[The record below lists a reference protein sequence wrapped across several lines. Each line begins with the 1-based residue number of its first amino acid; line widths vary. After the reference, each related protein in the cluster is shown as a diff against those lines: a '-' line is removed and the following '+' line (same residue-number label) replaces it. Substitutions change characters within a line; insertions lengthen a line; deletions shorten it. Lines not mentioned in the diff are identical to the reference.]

1 MKRQKPMGLLIN
13 GSLKR
18 SGVTFYLRNGKMIAR
33 SAHTRQPKRRTRAQ
47 FIARQ
52 QLSHSSRLWIFLKWA
67 AEPTFESPTTA
78 YGRFVSLMRRTPVVF
93 IPCHSPLDGATLLLP
108 GMPVSDGVLP
118 VVEQRLGEVDGT
130 PALLTNLSAAD
141 LQRGDI
147 LRIYTLLQRI
157 EERCPRVRIKA
168 NDLSLDD
175 FQTVDG
181 HLALVSADFS
191 DVMKGWALVHLRP
204 KRNSSRHPEYLCSS
218 QTVVTRCT
226 YYAPFTTEEALLA
239 AAQSYGGL
247 TKDTYL

>member
-1 MKRQKPMGLLIN
+1 MTRQKPMGLLLN
-13 GSLKR
+13 GSLKQ
-18 SGVTFYLRNGKMIAR
+18 SGITFYLRNGKTVVR
-33 SAHTRQPKRRTRAQ
+33 SAHTRQPKRRTRTQ

-52 QLSHSSRLWIFLKWA
+52 QLSHSSRLWTLLKWA
-67 AEPTFESPTTA
+67 AEPIFESPTTA
-78 YGRFVSLMRRTPVVF
+78 YGRFMSLMRRTPVVF
-93 IPCHSPLDGATLLLP
+93 IPCRGPLYGATLLLP

-118 VVEQRLGEVDGT
+118 VIEQHLGEVDGA
-130 PALLTNLSAAD
+130 PALLTTLSASD

-147 LRIYTLLQRI
+147 LRFYTLYQRI
-157 EERCPRVRIKA
+157 EERCPIVRIKA
-168 NDLSLDD
+168 TDLSLDD

-204 KRNSSRHPEYLCSS
+204 KRNSSRHPEYLCST

-247 TKDTYL
+247 TENTHL